1 MTAFLTPLYIFFYIF
16 VYLYSYIFIY
26 NYHYSLILQSLL
38 MNINRFFILT
48 LILVLLLHLGVGLL
62 MVHDEKSRILEY
74 QEEIINPIEIIQL
87 IPEEISP
94 EAPETLDT
102 EVTPETS
109 EDTEEATEAEATP
122 AEPQKM
128 IEAPREAASRKEET
142 EILQRRGKHSQ
153 ETQKMLEGLRPP
165 NEDGEYRRVVSTD
178 PYSKLVEDAIAQLQ
192 DTPFLDKE
200 WKDAVTE
207 DEDAPTFISQE
218 FLEFLRQANQQEP
231 ILKKETPETEEP
243 PAPSEAEL
251 AETDEF
257 GADKPVTLIVSMVPS
272 PEIVAME
279 EAMAKKRAEIE
290 EARRKTN
297 IMNAMRSDVR
307 RLEFNLE
314 LATGECFENHIAN
327 SKRKHYRLSVLIFE
341 KPLRSGVHISSGN
354 PAFDACV
361 TTMTNK
367 LIKIPA
373 EMERIRK
380 FAPRFGD
387 GYILEA
393 NF

>member
-1 MTAFLTPLYIFFYIF
+1 MNEKRL
-16 VYLYSYIFIY
+16 FI
-26 NYHYSLILQSLL
+26 SALV
-38 MNINRFFILT
+38 
-48 LILVLLLHLGVGLL
+48 LVLLLHLGVGFL
-62 MVHDEKSRILEY
+62 MIHDEKSRIIEY
-74 QEEIINPIEIIQL
+74 QEELENPIDVIQL
-87 IPEEISP
+87 MPEVIPEEKP
-94 EAPETLDT
+94 DELETNFGT
-102 EVTPETS
+102 ETPPPAGEETS
-109 EDTEEATEAEATP
+109 EEENEADKEEQEKAEEVQNTEEAP
-122 AEPQKM
+122 KM
-128 IEAPREAASRKEET
+128 AASREERP
-142 EILQRRGKHSQ
+142 EPPKYQEKHTR
-153 ETQKMLEGLRPP
+153 ETRQMLEGLRPP
-165 NEDGEYRRVVSTD
+165 REDGEYRRVVTTD

-200 WKDAVTE
+200 WKDSPN
-207 DEDAPTFISQE
+207 EDAESPTLYSHE
-218 FLEFLRQANQQEP
+218 FLEFLRQVNQQEP
-231 ILKKETPETEEP
+231 IYKEEVPETEEP

-251 AETDEF
+251 TETDEF

-279 EAMAKKRAEIE
+279 EEMAKKRAEIE